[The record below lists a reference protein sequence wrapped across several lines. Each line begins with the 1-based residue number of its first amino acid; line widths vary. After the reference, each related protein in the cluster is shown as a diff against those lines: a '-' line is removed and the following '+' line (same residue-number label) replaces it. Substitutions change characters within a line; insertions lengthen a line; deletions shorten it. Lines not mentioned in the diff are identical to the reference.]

1 MLRVTNIF
9 FNFAFHPFYIENLFH
24 LVKNISSMNIHSVVR
39 NYDRSS
45 FWKSEEGGIEWKQE
59 RERERRKVIA
69 RSGNVLNFSKRWRV
83 LGSAAR
89 DSNPSRVSRHF
100 RLFIDGRSI

>member
-1 MLRVTNIF
+1 MEAR
-9 FNFAFHPFYIENLFH
+9 A
-24 LVKNISSMNIHSVVR
+24 
-39 NYDRSS
+39 
-45 FWKSEEGGIEWKQE
+45 SERARE